1 MIKNYLYTIG
11 RYLNATQ
18 REEVL
23 KEIEANIY
31 DYLEECYGKK
41 DYQASEIEAAIRA
54 MGHPKKVAEAY
65 MNRPIS
71 IIAPSLMDTYWLVL
85 KIAIFGALI
94 GITVTNVLSLPTI
107 DESLKW
113 FIRFAAQIWE
123 VALSTFGMVTLIFMG
138 ITHYQPEVEENID
151 EDWNLNILE
160 EAIDAKERISVF
172 EIIVESFFICL
183 GLVIINQTM
192 PIFAF
197 NVSERIIIPV
207 LNMDLV
213 RPFII
218 AFSILL
224 SASLVLNVY
233 LLIVRHWT
241 RFSRVVSILLDFVG
255 VVIFLLFAMTPDIIN
270 VEAINQNLNLNENNW
285 VRITILISVA
295 VVVIISVVSSAGHM
309 KRLLGGRKQ

>member
-31 DYLEECYGKK
+31 DYLEESYGKK
-41 DYQASEIEAAIRA
+41 EYHATEIEAAVRA

-71 IIAPSLMDTYWLVL
+71 IIAPTLMDTYWLVL
-85 KIAIFGALI
+85 KIAVFGALI
-94 GITVTNVLSLPTI
+94 GITVINVLSLPTI

-113 FIRFAAQIWE
+113 FMRFAAQIWE
-123 VALSTFGMVTLIFMG
+123 VGLSTFGMVTLIFMG
-138 ITHYQPEVEENID
+138 ISHYEPELEED
-151 EDWNLNILE
+151 TPEDWNLNILQ
-160 EAIDAKERISVF
+160 EAIDAKESISIF
-172 EIIVESFFICL
+172 DIIVESFFICL

-197 NVSERIIIPV
+197 NVPDRIIIPV

-213 RPFII
+213 KPFVV

-224 SASLVLNVY
+224 SFSLVLNVY
-233 LLIVRHWT
+233 LLIVRHWS
-241 RFSRVVSILLDFVG
+241 RFSRVISILLDLAG
-255 VVIFLLFAMTPDIIN
+255 VVIFLLLAMTPDIIN
-270 VEAINQNLNLNENNW
+270 VDAINQNLNLNANNW
-285 VRITILISVA
+285 VRITLLISVA
-295 VVVIISVVSSAGHM
+295 VVVIISVLSSEI
-309 KRLLGGRKQ
+309 GRASCRERV